1 MNNNNRLK
9 VVVVSLFFISCAFF
23 LVSGLLAQ
31 MLPSH
36 ALAQSSEQQ
45 ATKEKGKNSLETV
58 TYTQVEFSSLIGDIF
73 VNPRYTGRIT
83 TVRTFLKDGSPR
95 DNPVVNVR
103 ETKDGWEKV
112 IVSESESDA
121 VELIAT
127 GKKGSLKIS
136 LSKEEAPSEVDKL
149 QSLNQIIIR
158 FGQLS
163 ATLITL
169 DKKISKP
176 AGYEISILDTKE
188 DKFRNGDIIAINN
201 NQIAVKFHDLP
212 PTVVNKDGNI
222 RLSLKTPDG
231 SFLGADIKA
240 WGYNILVGEIDVGKP
255 LPIKGE
261 VFGLPEDAKLKF
273 TFEPLPEQNITPNTK
288 TLTVKDINKGT
299 TIAKVVTS
307 IPGAQP
313 LSVVVEKVD

>member
-9 VVVVSLFFISCAFF
+9 VIVVPLFFISCAFF
-23 LVSGLLAQ
+23 LVAGLLTQ

-45 ATKEKGKNSLETV
+45 ATKGKGKSSLETV

-73 VNPRYTGRIT
+73 VNPRFTGRIT
-83 TVRTFLKDGSPR
+83 TVRTFLKDSSPR
-95 DNPVVNVR
+95 DNPVVDVR

-112 IVSESESDA
+112 VVSESESDA

-149 QSLNQIIIR
+149 QSLGQVVIT
-158 FGQLS
+158 FGLLS
-163 ATLITL
+163 TTLIAP
-169 DKKISKP
+169 DKKITKP
-176 AGYEISILDTKE
+176 SGFEMGILDFKE
-188 DKFRNGDIIAINN
+188 DKFINGDIIAIKN
-201 NQIAVKFHDLP
+201 NQVAVNFHDLP

-222 RLSLKTPDG
+222 RLSFKTPDG
-231 SFLGADIKA
+231 SFLGADLKA
-240 WGYNILVGEIDVGKP
+240 WGYNILVGEIEVGKP
-255 LPIKGE
+255 LPIKAE

-273 TFEPLPEQNITPNTK
+273 TFEPLLEQNITPNIK
-288 TLTVKDINKGT
+288 TFTVKDINKGT
-299 TIAKVVTS
+299 TIAKIVTS

>member
-9 VVVVSLFFISCAFF
+9 VVVVSLVFISCAFF
-23 LVSGLLAQ
+23 LVSRLLAQ

-36 ALAQSSEQQ
+36 ALAQSSKQQ
-45 ATKEKGKNSLETV
+45 ATKEKGKSSLETA
-58 TYTQVEFSSLIGDIF
+58 TYTQVEFNSLVGEIF

-83 TVRTFLKDGSPR
+83 TIRTFLKDGSPR

-112 IVSESESDA
+112 VVSESESDA

-136 LSKEEAPSEVDKL
+136 LSKGEAPSEVDKL
-149 QSLNQIIIR
+149 QSLGQVVIT
-158 FGQLS
+158 FGLLS
-163 ATLITL
+163 TTLIVP
-169 DKKISKP
+169 DKKITKP
-176 AGYEISILDTKE
+176 SGFEMGILDFKG
-188 DKFRNGDIIAINN
+188 DKFINGDIIAIKS
-201 NQIAVKFHDLP
+201 NQVAVNFHDLP
-212 PTVVNKDGNI
+212 PTVVNKDGII
-222 RLSLKTPDG
+222 RVSLKTPDG
-231 SFLGADIKA
+231 SFLGADLKA

-255 LPIKGE
+255 LPIKAE

-288 TLTVKDINKGT
+288 TLTVKEINEGT
-299 TIAKVVTS
+299 SIAKIVTS